1 MRWTWV
7 VAVLVL
13 LCLPA
18 HSRAQTNPI
27 DAGRRID
34 WSQAGVPG
42 GIPNRTTTCATLNPG
57 VTSTQVNNA
66 LAACSN
72 GVVFLNA
79 GTYSLSSGIT
89 FSGRSNVTLRGAG
102 PDQTIVKF
110 TGADLCGGLSANV
123 CIFAPSNVYPGNIPS
138 SNIRNWTAGYAK
150 GTTQITLDSTAGLPV
165 GTVLVLDQL
174 DDLTDTG
181 GVFVACG
188 SGFSLEVCPNTRSRR
203 SQEQFVK
210 ITAINGNQVTIA
222 PGLYMPNWRAAQQP
236 QAWWWGTGADMN
248 GVENL
253 TLDHTNSTGTA
264 GIAFHGA
271 YGGWVKN
278 VKSLNANRDHV
289 WFQQAARIE
298 VRNNYFYG
306 TQNAAALSYGIDFYL
321 TSDDLVINNIFQHIT
336 APILMGPSAGSVV
349 AYNFLIDM
357 YYVVSPNW
365 MMAGL
370 AGTHDSGVGMNLFE
384 GNVADGYVMD
394 TQHGNGNLATVFR
407 NRLTGRDGSKTQ
419 NTIPVNIMAFD
430 RFVNIVGNVLG
441 TSGYHTV
448 YEDSR
453 TPSGTTGSPDRS
465 IYVLGYSGTLEQLPL
480 GYDSLVVST
489 MLRWGNYDYATTQT
503 RWNPAEI
510 PAGVAVPSTQNL
522 PASLFLSAKPSW
534 WGTMPWPAIGPD
546 VTGGQD
552 PAGHAYKIPTQV
564 CYDNSPKNADGT
576 LVFSANSCYGNT
588 PSSPPNPPTNLRFQ

>member
-110 TGADLCGGLSANV
+110 TGADPCGGLSANV

-138 SNIRNWTAGYAK
+138 SNIRNWTAGYTK

-165 GTVLVLDQL
+165 GAVLVLDQL

-236 QAWWWGTGADMN
+236 QAWWWGAGADMN

-298 VRNNYFYG
+298 VRDSYFYG

-357 YYVVSPNW
+357 YYVVSPDW
-365 MMAGL
+365 MTAGL
-370 AGTHDSGVGMNLFE
+370 AGAHGAGTGMNLFE
-384 GNVADGYVMD
+384 GNVGNQFLMD
-394 TQHGNGNLATVFR
+394 TNHGTRNLATLFR
-407 NRLTGRDGSKTQ
+407 NRLTGTSPDKNR
-419 NTIPVNIMAFD
+419 NTIPVNIWAYN
-430 RFVNIVGNVLG
+430 RLVSIVGNVLG
-441 TSGYHTV
+441 TSGYHTI
-448 YEDSR
+448 YEDSQ
-453 TPSGTTGSPDRS
+453 TPSGTTGSPDSS
-465 IYVLGYSGTLEQLPL
+465 IYVLGYPSSGEQSPF
-480 GYDSLVVST
+480 GGIPYDPVVVS
-489 MLRWGNYDYATTQT
+489 
-503 RWNPAEI
+503 
-510 PAGVAVPSTQNL
+510 
-522 PASLFLSAKPSW
+522 SL
-534 WGTMPWPAIGPD
+534 
-546 VTGGQD
+546 
-552 PAGHAYKIPTQV
+552 
-564 CYDNSPKNADGT
+564 
-576 LVFSANSCYGNT
+576 
-588 PSSPPNPPTNLRFQ
+588 